1 MCTGP
6 TVASRSSA
14 SRSPVDSRAYG
25 RIRRPATRTADAFG
39 DSCVYG
45 PAPTTCRT
53 TCFTTVDSHVCGPDD
68 TAGLP
73 LLLRIRRFP
82 HVRAGRCRRAKP
94 VRSGPSIPA
103 GNTEAAEVGVGF
115 LIGQQV
121 PAIPVRTGRTS
132 PQAWPRPPA
141 SVDSRAQGDDSR
153 LSKGQPF
160 RPSIPAA
167 QGGQLGDDLERGVT
181 PSIPA
186 RTGWRCAVGRAC
198 ERPSRAHESRPCAAI
213 EFGAGRPEIPVHGRT
228 FVAWECLTTLLTVD
242 LIGAANG
249 HIEGEGAEAAA
260 RMRARCA
267 MARWSASVALRPT
280 LVSAPCRV
288 PTGNISERGP

>member
-1 MCTGP
+1 MPVATGLAAIGRRFPRLRAVLVVEPVIAARVPSIPACTGW
-6 TVASRSSA
+6 TAGWAFAGNTSA
-14 SRSPVDSRAYG
+14 
-25 RIRRPATRTADAFG
+25 
-39 DSCVYG
+39 
-45 PAPTTCRT
+45 
-53 TCFTTVDSHVCGPDD
+53 VDSHAYRTDRRLTVISLSVSRRFPCVRPDKTTRD
-68 TAGLP
+68 SDCR
-73 LLLRIRRFP
+73 RIRRFLC
-82 HVRAGRCRRAKP
+82 VRAGRCRRAKP

-115 LIGQQV
+115 LVGQQV

-132 PQAWPRPPA
+132 PQTWPRPPA

-198 ERPSRAHESRPCAAI
+198 ERPSRAHEGRPCAAI
-213 EFGAGRPEIPVHGRT
+213 EFGAGWPEIPVPTGRT
-228 FVAWECLTTLLTVD
+228 
-242 LIGAANG
+242 
-249 HIEGEGAEAAA
+249 
-260 RMRARCA
+260 
-267 MARWSASVALRPT
+267 SRPT
-280 LVSAPCRV
+280 RSCSA
-288 PTGNISERGP
+288 